1 MIAIQVFVVNVP
13 VHSTI
18 CMLESVVAESFLV
31 NEAAVL
37 PETYSMNDWSS
48 KQRQAGI
55 TPLDY
60 LSQIPWIVTEANTVT
75 QAVSAMLPIHSLTAT

>member
-55 TPLDY
+55 THGTTIGLSVPNSLDRY
-60 LSQIPWIVTEANTVT
+60 
-75 QAVSAMLPIHSLTAT
+75 